1 MGFCPCFGFSKSK
14 KVNNDHIKKQ
24 PSYEQR
30 LGTVSKKSVD
40 SRIKSSA
47 VKDGPSAH
55 FSATLTYEELSFATS
70 NFRSESLIGRGGFG
84 SVFKGKLESTGQ
96 VVAVKQLD
104 PSGIQGDEEFLAEV
118 LMLSLMHHP
127 NLVNLIGF
135 CAEGDHRLLVYEYM
149 PLGSLEDHLFDMAL
163 PLLRDHNFS
172 RLADPMLKGKY
183 SMSVLKKVIEVASM
197 CLSENANSR
206 PSSSELVQA
215 MDFLF
220 SRKNES
226 KKVNNDC
233 AKWPEIDFCP
243 SHTKMILDKD
253 LDRDRAVAEAKLWGV
268 KWRERREEIQ
278 RSVSDEDNR

>member
-1 MGFCPCFGFSKSK
+1 MK
-14 KVNNDHIKKQ
+14 
-24 PSYEQR
+24 
-30 LGTVSKKSVD
+30 
-40 SRIKSSA
+40 
-47 VKDGPSAH
+47 
-55 FSATLTYEELSFATS
+55 
-70 NFRSESLIGRGGFG
+70 
-84 SVFKGKLESTGQ
+84 
-96 VVAVKQLD
+96 
-104 PSGIQGDEEFLAEV
+104 
-118 LMLSLMHHP
+118 
-127 NLVNLIGF
+127 
-135 CAEGDHRLLVYEYM
+135 
-149 PLGSLEDHLFDMAL
+149 AL

-183 SMSVLKKVIEVASM
+183 SMSILKKVIEVASM

-253 LDRDRAVAEAKLWGV
+253 LDRDRAVAEAKVWGV

-278 RSVSDEDNR
+278 RSISDEDNR